1 MGIHFVSTI
10 QVDPIPANQQAYTMK
25 LLAVFALVFI
35 SAASGAV
42 IQKVTKAFSVCDT
55 NKDGALDAGELVDCL
70 EDLGIDA
77 DDEQATTIIQKI
89 NGKDSVTLAELQ
101 SSKDSI
107 RQAVK
112 QYAATFRAALRSL
125 Q

>member
-1 MGIHFVSTI
+1 MGHFISTI
-10 QVDPIPANQQAYTMK
+10 QEDPIPANQQAYTMK

-55 NKDGALDAGELVDCL
+55 NKDGALDAGELVGCL
-70 EDLGIDA
+70 ATFGIEA
-77 DDEQATTIIQKI
+77 DNEQAATIIQKI
-89 NGKDSVTLAELQ
+89 NGKDTVTLAELQ

-107 RQAVK
+107 RQVVT
-112 QYAATFRAALRSL
+112 QYAATLRAALRSL